1 MSNMTRL
8 VGSPLEMG
16 ILERTRAKVKAVAMS
31 PSPSISSKVL
41 VGKKGNASVKDE
53 TNMRGNA

>member
-1 MSNMTRL
+1 MTRL

-16 ILERTRAKVKAVAMS
+16 ILERTRAKVKAVAMT
-31 PSPSISSKVL
+31 PSSSICSKVL

-53 TNMRGNA
+53 TNMRGKA